1 MIERTLLKD
10 FRGGTENFVKLG
22 VGTYVGESEVSF
34 FVENPVAPHIL
45 IGHFCSLA
53 GKIYFLIGGNHN
65 YKNVSTFPFDV
76 YTFILEDGRIV
87 HPLPYRRPNH
97 FQIIIGHDVWIGHG
111 ATIMGGVKIGNGAV
125 IGAKAVVAKDI
136 PPYAIAVG
144 NPARVIKYRFDEET
158 VKKFLAVKWWNWD
171 AKKIADNL
179 PLMTDVEKFLATH
192 YSPALEDFPEDDFA
206 QRLNSFGGG
215 YIYISLSPTSAH
227 RNRCGKKS
235 SPNLCART

>member
-1 MIERTLLKD
+1 MNLHFSIGGAERTD
-10 FRGGTENFVKLG
+10 FDRKIFYGAENILMLGASSYVNGLNLWFGGKKI
-22 VGTYVGESEVSF
+22 
-34 FVENPVAPHIL
+34 PHHVL
-45 IGHFCSLA
+45 IGRFCSLSWELLFMIA
-53 GKIYFLIGGNHN
+53 RNHN
-65 YKNVSTFPFDV
+65 YNNVTTSPIKNPPPESL
-76 YTFILEDGRIV
+76 I
-87 HPLPYRRPNH
+87 H
-97 FQIIIGHDVWIGHG
+97 FKNPRQIIIGHDVWIGHG

-171 AKKIADNL
+171 AKKIADNM

-215 YIYISLSPTSAH
+215 YLYISLSPTSAH